1 MVARRR
7 RERLLGMSTL
17 PWGGAALVLALSALL
32 AVWLLLEPWLIR
44 DLPTPARLAMVV
56 LGVWA
61 LGGGLSMPLH
71 FSPVPGWWRLAGAMP
86 WYPLALVSFIVL
98 LLCRYA
104 GLF

>member
-1 MVARRR
+1 
-7 RERLLGMSTL
+7 
-17 PWGGAALVLALSALL
+17 
-32 AVWLLLEPWLIR
+32 
-44 DLPTPARLAMVV
+44 MVV

-71 FSPVPGWWRLAGAMP
+71 FSAVPGWWRLAGAMP